1 MLLLSNVDT
10 PPYQHLVSLKPV
22 KQVKPVMSSNTSL
35 ARPKDPLLKEEG
47 SGLPHAVQLS
57 PSPTFLGKPHFGRQ
71 VLEQTT
77 MCLYS
82 SMIIVCV
89 NYC

>member
-1 MLLLSNVDT
+1 MLLLSSVDT

-47 SGLPHAVQLS
+47 SGLPHIVQLS
-57 PSPTFLGKPHFGRQ
+57 PSPALLGKPLFG
-71 VLEQTT
+71 
-77 MCLYS
+77 
-82 SMIIVCV
+82 
-89 NYC
+89 